1 MPAGLIDTVFGHQK
15 TRRGEC
21 FGFKLATMNRTQVVL
36 VGAGPIGIELAVAL
50 KHAGVD
56 YLHLEAGQ
64 IGQTVSWYPKQSR
77 FFSSPERISIA
88 GVPLIT
94 ADQTKA
100 TREEYLAYLRG
111 VVQTYGLQTKSYQ
124 RVVAMEQ
131 DTSAGGG
138 GFLVHTRKGGNV
150 SELIHCQKIIL
161 AIGDMHKPRQL
172 HVPGEDLGHVSH
184 YFEEPHPYFD
194 QDLLIVGGRNS
205 AVEAALRCHR
215 AGARVTM
222 SYRRAGFDEE
232 AIKYWLLPEIKALIN
247 AGEIR
252 FLPQTVPARI
262 LAGKVVLKPVDGH
275 EPPAVLEG
283 QAPIEADA
291 DFVLLLTGYLQDQ
304 SLFDQLSLQ
313 RRGPNQAP
321 VLDPGT
327 QEASVPGVYVA
338 GTATA
343 GTQNTFSVFIEN
355 AHPHVERIVKAITG
369 TPPPAGLINQAAKTY
384 GLPES

>member
-1 MPAGLIDTVFGHQK
+1 VF
-15 TRRGEC
+15 
-21 FGFKLATMNRTQVVL
+21 FGFKLVAMIRTQVVL
-36 VGAGPIGIELAVAL
+36 VGAGPIGIELAVAF

-111 VVQTYGLQTKSYQ
+111 VVQTYGLQIKSYQ
-124 RVVAMEQ
+124 RVVAME
-131 DTSAGGG
+131 AGDGEG
-138 GFLVHTRKGGNV
+138 ARGSSSGFLVHTRKGGNV
-150 SELIHCQKIIL
+150 SELIDCQKIVL

-184 YFEEPHPYFD
+184 YFEEPHPYFN
-194 QDLLIVGGRNS
+194 QDLLIIGGRNS

-215 AGARVTM
+215 AGARVTI
-222 SYRRAGFDEE
+222 SYRRAEFDEQS
-232 AIKYWLLPEIKALIN
+232 IKYWLLPEIKALIN

-252 FLPQTVPARI
+252 FLPQTTPTRI
-262 LAGKVVLKPVDGH
+262 LSEKVVLNPVDGH
-275 EPPAVLEG
+275 EPPAVLEN
-283 QAPIEADA
+283 QAPIEIDT

-304 SLFDQLSLQ
+304 TLFDQLNLE
-313 RRGPNQAP
+313 RRGENQAP
-321 VLDPGT
+321 VLNPNT

-343 GTQNTFSVFIEN
+343 GTQNKFSVFIEN

-369 TPPPAGLINQAAKTY
+369 SPPPAGLINQAAKTY